1 MFSYALFTIS
11 DLHALSAN
19 DIRWLVDTCSA
30 QLISSAFLIAKYAN
44 TVPGL
49 ISAAAAVVE
58 CYEGRDRAAYVACC
72 NEYRRWFYSMR
83 HIVKLLKLYE
93 AKASADKHMLLI
105 IDTEIEM
112 VKHAIQHKD
121 LMLRVLEERGIA

>member
-1 MFSYALFTIS
+1 MFFYALFTIT
-11 DLHALSAN
+11 DLHTLALN
-19 DIRWLVDTCSA
+19 DLRWLVDTCSA
-30 QLISSAFLIAKYAN
+30 QLISSAYLLFQYAN

-72 NEYRRWFYSMR
+72 NEYRGWFYSMR
-83 HIVKLLKLYE
+83 HIVKILKLYE
-93 AKASADKHMLLI
+93 AKASADTNMHVI

-112 VKHAIQHKD
+112 VKHAIKHKD
-121 LMLRVLEERGIA
+121 LLQRVLHERGIV